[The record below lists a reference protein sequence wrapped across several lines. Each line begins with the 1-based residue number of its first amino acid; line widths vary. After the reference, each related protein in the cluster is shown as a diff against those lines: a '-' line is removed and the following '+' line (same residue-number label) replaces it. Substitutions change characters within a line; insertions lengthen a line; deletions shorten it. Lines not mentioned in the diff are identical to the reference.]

1 VISID
6 SVFRP
11 LLLCAALLPCGC
23 RCTEDRPYTPF
34 HIEPPK
40 PATSGSAAASTV
52 APTPSGSA
60 APEFRQA
67 EVAPQDVSEWTLDG
81 VALSVPPERLIERAL
96 TADFDGDGQ
105 KEAVAWT
112 RARSDPPDA
121 QTSGELLL
129 VGPKAPLPGRVLAKL
144 PSYMPTGPGCHHTV
158 SLTQT
163 GPQTVTLDVRA
174 RCDATLVPRSP
185 TRGIVVLS
193 PSGERAT
200 VLELRVADAAPGEAM
215 SITVD
220 STDRDGDGR
229 DDVRVSV
236 TLGPEGPD
244 AVDATADLV
253 WLDRTAGPSR
263 DSSEPAHSLSGLAS
277 LSAVRASGKSTSR
290 QVPPRVASARRLYA
304 TLCSESGT
312 PRLFDADGAPFS
324 CAAVGNALAT
334 LFSAEVHTLIARRD
348 APGATSAL
356 ARDGWYQGA
365 LAAKQRAALE
375 KDLSSVWPK
384 RAATERPIE
393 VTPRAKSGLPRF
405 SPLAFDADGTLLVQT
420 RDGMSRVHPEDG
432 RVEDGSAGG
441 EAWSLAVGTG
451 NAPRWT
457 GIAFPCERS
466 EVLLLESDATGTPLP
481 SKPTR
486 LIAPRPGPCR
496 HPGPLPTPSLTPLEW
511 TDTRQIG
518 LIGGAL
524 FGANE
529 LSELGPVTQKGSA
542 RSSDGKILVVPT
554 LFGIVVAA
562 AKTEIWAAQEPAA
575 LSDCVVANGGQR
587 VACVR
592 AEHAVVLTPEAP
604 ATSKK

>member
-1 VISID
+1 VKPIHSALHL
-6 SVFRP
+6 V
-11 LLLCAALLPCGC
+11 LLAAALLPCGC

-34 HIEPPK
+34 HIDPPK
-40 PATSGSAAASTV
+40 PATSGSALPSTM
-52 APTPSGSA
+52 APAPSGSA
-60 APEFRQA
+60 ALEFRQA
-67 EVAPQDVSEWTLDG
+67 EVAPQDVSEWTVDG
-81 VALSVPPERLIERAL
+81 VALSVAPERLIERAL
-96 TADFDGDGQ
+96 VADFDGDGQ

-112 RARSDPPDA
+112 RARSDPPDS
-121 QTSGELLL
+121 QPSGELLL

-158 SLTQT
+158 SLSQT

-174 RCDATLVPRSP
+174 RCDAALVPRSP

-200 VLELRVADAAPGEAM
+200 VLELRVADAAPGEAL
-215 SITVD
+215 SIAVD

-229 DDVRVSV
+229 DDVRATV
-236 TLGPEGPD
+236 TLGPEGAD

-263 DSSEPAHSLSGLAS
+263 DSSEPAHSLAALAS

-290 QVPPRVASARRLYA
+290 QVPARVASARRLYA
-304 TLCSESGT
+304 TLCAEGGT
-312 PRLFDADGAPFS
+312 PRVFDADGAAFS
-324 CAAVGNALAT
+324 CAGVANALAT
-334 LFSAEVHTLIARRD
+334 LFSAEVHALIARRD
-348 APGATSAL
+348 APGATAAL

-365 LAAKQRAALE
+365 LPAKQRAALE
-375 KDLSSVWPK
+375 KDLSTVWPK

-393 VTPRAKSGLPRF
+393 IAPRAKSGLPRW

-420 RDGMSRVHPEDG
+420 SDGLRRVHPEDG
-432 RVEDGSAGG
+432 RVDDASDAV
-441 EAWSLAVGTG
+441 EAWPLAVGSG
-451 NAPRWT
+451 SAPRWT

-466 EVLLLESDATGTPLP
+466 EVLLLESDPTGTPLP

-486 LIAPRPGPCR
+486 LVAPRPGPCR

-511 TDTRQIG
+511 TEARQVG

-524 FGANE
+524 FGASE
-529 LSELGPVTQKGSA
+529 LSELGPAAQKGSP
-542 RSSDGKILVVPT
+542 RSADGKALVVPT
-554 LFGIVVAA
+554 PFGVVVAA
-562 AKTEIWAAQEPAA
+562 AKTEIWSAQEPAA
-575 LSDCVVANGGQR
+575 LSDCVVANGAPR

-592 AEHAVVLTPEAP
+592 AEHAVVITPEAP
-604 ATSKK
+604 AKK